1 MFVNVLPMYI
11 SFLLQNYID
20 VWYYSIKHHITHP
33 LILLQGCFQWDEYLP
48 FKKEKQKPKYIK
60 PTNNLSNYLNKMK

>member
-1 MFVNVLPMYI
+1 MFDIIWLNIIYHNPYD
-11 SFLLQNYID
+11 F
-20 VWYYSIKHHITHP
+20 KP
-33 LILLQGCFQWDEYLP
+33 LISLQGCFQWDEYLS